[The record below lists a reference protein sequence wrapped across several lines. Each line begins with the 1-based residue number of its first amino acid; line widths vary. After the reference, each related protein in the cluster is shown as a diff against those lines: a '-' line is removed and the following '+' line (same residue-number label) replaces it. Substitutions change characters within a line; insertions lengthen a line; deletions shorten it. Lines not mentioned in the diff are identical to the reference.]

1 MTEYELNDAI
11 QAVSSNL
18 IASEALFLTV
28 LSVYGVIAFSAGT
41 RLNTYQVTFV
51 NFVFIG
57 FVFTNLSALHA
68 MTVNVYH
75 YGDQLIRMRGEI
87 EVQQTVGVASRWTM
101 FAVRLLITLGALAF
115 MWQIRHTKT
124 E

>member
-57 FVFTNLSALHA
+57 F
-68 MTVNVYH
+68 
-75 YGDQLIRMRGEI
+75 
-87 EVQQTVGVASRWTM
+87 
-101 FAVRLLITLGALAF
+101 
-115 MWQIRHTKT
+115 
-124 E
+124 